1 MCLVEDMSIGYLA
14 APFFFH
20 FPFRSMSPKLETI
33 YACCSLLLVQ
43 VTMIVINSIFD
54 SPVLI
59 RGD

>member
-20 FPFRSMSPKLETI
+20 FPFRSMSPKLET
-33 YACCSLLLVQ
+33 CCSLLLVQ